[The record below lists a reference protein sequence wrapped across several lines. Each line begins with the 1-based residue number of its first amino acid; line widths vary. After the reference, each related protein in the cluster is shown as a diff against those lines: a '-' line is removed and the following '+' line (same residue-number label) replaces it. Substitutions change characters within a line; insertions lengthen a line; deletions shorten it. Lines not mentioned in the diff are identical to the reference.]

1 MNNDNQVRTERTRAL
16 SMEQKTFAVTVL
28 TLVTTIVADQATKA
42 WIWDTV
48 GPDGTRRVIDVMP
61 GLKFIF
67 VRNTGSAFGLF
78 EGQSSILTVL
88 TFVAIG
94 FLGAFFYRN
103 ARQDP
108 VVSLA
113 VGLLIGGAIGNLID
127 RIRLGYVIDWIKVPH
142 WPTFNIADSAIT
154 VGVIVLIVSMLVR
167 DFGEDDE
174 PTERQ
179 AIAEP
184 EHRRSSPVEM
194 TDERS

>member
-1 MNNDNQVRTERTRAL
+1 LNNDNQVRTERAL
-16 SMEQKTFAVTVL
+16 PLRTEQKTFVIALL
-28 TLVTTIVADQATKA
+28 TLLATVGADQLTKA
-42 WIWDTV
+42 WIWETV
-48 GPDGTRRVIDVMP
+48 GPEGLRRVIDVMP

-78 EGQSSILTVL
+78 QGQSSILTVL

-94 FLGAFFYRN
+94 FLGAFFDRN

-108 VVSLA
+108 IVSLA

-154 VGVIVLIVSMLVR
+154 VGVTVLIISMLFR
-167 DFGEDDE
+167 DLGDDRRDE
-174 PTERQ
+174 GRTERG
-179 AIAEP
+179 AIADGE
-184 EHRRSSPVEM
+184 RTVVESGR
-194 TDERS
+194 DD

>member
-1 MNNDNQVRTERTRAL
+1 MRTERAVPL
-16 SMEQKTFAVTVL
+16 STEQKTFAIALL
-28 TLVTTIVADQATKA
+28 TLVGTVAADQLTKV
-42 WIWDTV
+42 WIWNTV
-48 GPDGTRRVIDVMP
+48 GPDGLRRAIDVMP
-61 GLKFIF
+61 GLDFIF

-78 EGQSSILTVL
+78 QGQSSILTVL

-108 VVSLA
+108 IISLA

-154 VGVIVLIVSMLVR
+154 IGVTILIVSMLLR
-167 DFGEDDE
+167 DLAGANGRNDE
-174 PTERQ
+174 RPERETL
-179 AIAEP
+179 AEP
-184 EHRRSSPVEM
+184 GRTAVESGR
-194 TDERS
+194 DD